1 MRDVREI
8 ILTTDIDE
16 LVYYID
22 YIQQLIEMCEKREL
36 NCFDLR
42 EDKKK
47 LVMRNEELK
56 EYNKYKSEDKL
67 WKNYWA

>member
-1 MRDVREI
+1 
-8 ILTTDIDE
+8 
-16 LVYYID
+16 
-22 YIQQLIEMCEKREL
+22 
-36 NCFDLR
+36 LR